1 MSKYIIVGGVAAGMS
16 AAARLRRLEES
27 AEIVVFEKGGEVS
40 YANCGLPYYIGDV
53 ITERDN
59 LLLQTPESFKRRFN
73 VEVRIRHEVLS
84 VDTVG
89 KSVRVR
95 DLATGREFEESYDG
109 LLLAPGGS
117 PVKPPIPGADHPA
130 ARTLWTIPDTDAIR
144 AAVDKGGVKTA
155 LLVGAGF
162 IGLEMAENL
171 HARGIRVIVVEMANQ
186 AMSPLDFEMA
196 ALVHRELRARVI
208 ELHLEDAVTAL
219 EPSGPGSLTARLKS
233 GLSIR
238 ADLVM
243 LSIGVKPNTGF
254 LAGSGIALS
263 PRGHIVVD
271 EQLRTSAEQ
280 VYAAG
285 DAIEVVNPISGKKT
299 AIPLAGPANKQGRIA
314 AGNLSGK
321 APGSY
326 QGTLGT
332 AIAKVFDLDVGMTGA
347 TDKFCKAEGIPF
359 QSVIVHPNDHAGYY
373 PGATALTL
381 KLTFSPETRRVLG
394 AQAVGY
400 SGVDKRIDVI
410 ATAIMGAMTVD
421 DLTEFE
427 HAYAP
432 PYSSAKDPVNMAGF
446 TAQNVLD
453 GLVQSTT
460 WDAVQAAT
468 LQQAGAAQQLLLDV
482 RTPEEFATGSIAG
495 AVNIP
500 LDSLRERIGEV
511 PADRKVI
518 VFCKVGLRGYIAC
531 RILSAKGIS
540 DCANL
545 SGGYETYLLATTPHL
560 NKTGIPSDSQGA
572 VPIHQQVSV
581 ASQESGLTSQG
592 ASLTSQGAGAVMP
605 GAGLELAKTIKVDAC
620 GLQCPG
626 PILRLKQE
634 MDRLSSGELLSI
646 KASDPGFYVDA
657 PSWARSTGNLL
668 KEISIDKGIV
678 TAVIEKGGELQ
689 VLVPTGG
696 NDKTM
701 VVFSGDLDKT
711 IASFII
717 ANGALAMGR
726 KVTMFFT
733 FWGLNALRKPQK
745 VSGLGKNLIEAAFGM
760 MMPRGSQKMSL
771 SRMSMG
777 GIGGVLIRGIMKSK
791 NVPALEEMMASA
803 IQGGARIVACQMSME
818 LMGIRREE
826 LIDGVEI
833 GGVASYL
840 EASEQ
845 ADNNLFI

>member
-1 MSKYIIVGGVAAGMS
+1 MAKYLIIGGVAAGMS
-16 AAARLRRLEES
+16 AAARLRRLEET
-27 AEIVVFEKGGEVS
+27 AEITVFEKGGEVS

-84 VDTVG
+84 VDSAG
-89 KSVRVR
+89 KTVRVK
-95 DLATGREFEESYDG
+95 DLVSGRQFEEPYDR

-130 ARTLWTIPDTDAIR
+130 VRTLWTIPDTDAIR
-144 AAVDKGGVKTA
+144 AVVDKGGVRTA

-186 AMSPLDFEMA
+186 AMNLIDFEMA
-196 ALVHRELRARVI
+196 ALVHRELRSKGI

-219 EPSGPGSLTARLKS
+219 EPAGPGSVTARLKS
-233 GLSIR
+233 GLSIS

-254 LAGSGIALS
+254 LAGSGVALS

-271 EQLRTSAEQ
+271 EQLRTNAKD

-285 DAIEVVNPISGKKT
+285 DAIEVINPISGKKT

-321 APGSY
+321 VPGSY
-326 QGTLGT
+326 RGTLGT

-347 TDKFCKAEGIPF
+347 TDKFCQTEGIPY

-373 PGATALTL
+373 PGATLLTL

-421 DLTEFE
+421 ELTEFE

-446 TAQNVLD
+446 AAQNILG
-453 GLVQSTT
+453 GLVRSTT
-460 WDAVQAAT
+460 WDAVQNAAA
-468 LQQAGAAQQLLLDV
+468 LQEPGVAPPLLLDV
-482 RTPEEFATGSIAG
+482 RTPEEFAAGSIAG
-495 AVNIP
+495 ALNIP
-500 LDSLRERIGEV
+500 LDSLRERFGEL
-511 PADRKVI
+511 PADRSI
-518 VFCKVGLRGYIAC
+518 TVFCKVGLRGYIAC
-531 RILSAKGIS
+531 RILGAKGFS

-545 SGGYETYLLATTPHL
+545 SGGYQTYQLATTPTL
-560 NKTGIPSDSQGA
+560 NQVKIASDDKGTGVGSNGVQAVLPSAGR
-572 VPIHQQVSV
+572 
-581 ASQESGLTSQG
+581 ELT
-592 ASLTSQGAGAVMP
+592 
-605 GAGLELAKTIKVDAC
+605 KTIQVDAC

-634 MDRLSSGELLSI
+634 MDRLCGGEVLSI

-678 TAVIEKGGELQ
+678 TALIEKGGELQ
-689 VLVPTGG
+689 VIAPSGG

-791 NVPALEEMMASA
+791 NVPALEEMMATA
-803 IQGGARIVACQMSME
+803 IKGGARIVACQMSME

-826 LIDGVEI
+826 LIEGVEV